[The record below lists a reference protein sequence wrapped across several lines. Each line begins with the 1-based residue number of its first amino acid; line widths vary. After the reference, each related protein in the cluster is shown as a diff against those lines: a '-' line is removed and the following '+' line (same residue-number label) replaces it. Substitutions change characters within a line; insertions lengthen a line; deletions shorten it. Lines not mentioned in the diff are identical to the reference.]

1 MPVYPILAGPAAWT
15 WKPVVISDLLL
26 VLLAG
31 GLGTLGLLCLTS
43 AFTRLEASRI
53 APLEYSGFVWASVL
67 GFVLFGEVPTLA
79 TAVSAS
85 LIVCGCLMLM
95 RR

>member
-1 MPVYPILAGPAAWT
+1 VA
-15 WKPVVISDLLL
+15 L

-31 GLGTLGLLCLTS
+31 ALGTLGLLCLTY
-43 AFTRLEASRI
+43 AFTRLEASRV

-67 GFVLFGEVPTLA
+67 GYLLFAEVPTLA
-79 TAVSAS
+79 TVASAM
-85 LIVCGCLMLM
+85 LIIGGCLMLL